1 MLVSLALA
9 LVLVAKVLA
18 SSVDEWISEMFIAQ
32 RSIAGIFESSPV
44 GLRYS
49 RGFPRGVWGTNL
61 APDLGAYD
69 EGSKKFLVNGFF
81 WNMAKEWL
89 ASDANWYDPQAAFD
103 TFRRRVFDYVCE
115 GGTWACCTAGVRD
128 ISCRNPPKP
137 MQDAIFV
144 LMDPIE
150 NMPVVFLFW
159 WCVNSWV
166 TFRRMNSNE
175 DAFTALQLKR
185 SLLQFCPSPCLAKPC
200 RWIPGVDMPNVCN
213 VVGPF
218 EDDYECICRKDFV
231 WDQETR
237 TCKAINPCFVRS
249 YTPCSAVGTLTC
261 VALDM
266 QHPKCI
272 CKAEYMG
279 KDCAQ
284 LRNACL
290 TRFNETEPNGNKNCG
305 VAQGNI
311 CNPLLGTDFYKCICA
326 TGWAP
331 SPQLPYDNCALFND
345 PCGTGTMEEEE
356 EGTTNGTRATIPK
369 VLASITCQHGGYCIS
384 SADFSRAACLCPTT
398 LGGDQMYTGTYC
410 ETPRGVWSS
419 WTQSSECREKSC
431 GISRYRWRRRQCLN
445 DTTYTEDSSSVPSK
459 KPHPCF
465 GISEEI
471 LPCDELLPCS
481 TLRMTGLFRNEI
493 FYFNRL
499 YIFLLIVALELLITL
514 ILAKTCGACIVHWIL
529 RKIDERTSIRTTACE
544 VAVQPV
550 DLEESSSGDQCI
562 AEQTIE
568 ASEQPI
574 HQEVCFDAK
583 DHDKRVTG
591 REDEL
596 AYQEEICIGDRADKK
611 LFIDINT
618 RGKENEEFLRSL
630 RQTIIQRVL
639 EKIESIDNERLKG
652 LKSITHS
659 KGRLLWK
666 QLRGRL
672 SYIRD
677 LAGTKGLV
685 RKPTMNENETELEP
699 PIIEREPVGTELP
712 LQHQKMVFKKRT
724 DPRLTMKALK
734 FPLFSPDTLDQI
746 SWSEFTGD
754 LENEGV
760 KDSHLQSPLR
770 MPSNE
775 PVPPIVLISSPSV
788 ETSQTN
794 DDNVTLKSEPTENVE
809 LEPLPVMDTDL
820 RSPLTHQS
828 LSRLSEKGSWHLK
841 DERDGMTEPLKMT
854 FKKRSSII
862 ASLDSESIG
871 LPHPLADIGQDKVKA
886 DLPNLARSGQKSSQP
901 KLSLIPEALPM
912 SRNSQVPIPLSSAD
926 KQIRQMDT
934 HDKRDG
940 GEEEGSMMPSSSN
953 IAMPNQRFSKLSI
966 DKGVTVQHRW
976 SKEHTQTRKSFTV
989 EYPNLHQSHQNRQ
1002 RQEIALE
1009 SADTPYEMVDA
1020 RSMQKEQPE
1029 PASQSRSNPTY
1040 SKPNL

>member
-1 MLVSLALA
+1 
-9 LVLVAKVLA
+9 
-18 SSVDEWISEMFIAQ
+18 
-32 RSIAGIFESSPV
+32 
-44 GLRYS
+44 
-49 RGFPRGVWGTNL
+49 
-61 APDLGAYD
+61 
-69 EGSKKFLVNGFF
+69 
-81 WNMAKEWL
+81 
-89 ASDANWYDPQAAFD
+89 
-103 TFRRRVFDYVCE
+103 
-115 GGTWACCTAGVRD
+115 
-128 ISCRNPPKP
+128 
-137 MQDAIFV
+137 
-144 LMDPIE
+144 
-150 NMPVVFLFW
+150 
-159 WCVNSWV
+159 
-166 TFRRMNSNE
+166 MN
-175 DAFTALQLKR
+175 
-185 SLLQFCPSPCLAKPC
+185 SLLQELIKYCSKIHLKS
-200 RWIPGVDMPNVCN
+200 RNV
-213 VVGPF
+213 
-218 EDDYECICRKDFV
+218 
-231 WDQETR
+231 
-237 TCKAINPCFVRS
+237 
-249 YTPCSAVGTLTC
+249 
-261 VALDM
+261 
-266 QHPKCI
+266 
-272 CKAEYMG
+272 
-279 KDCAQ
+279 
-284 LRNACL
+284 
-290 TRFNETEPNGNKNCG
+290 
-305 VAQGNI
+305 
-311 CNPLLGTDFYKCICA
+311 
-326 TGWAP
+326 
-331 SPQLPYDNCALFND
+331 
-345 PCGTGTMEEEE
+345 
-356 EGTTNGTRATIPK
+356 
-369 VLASITCQHGGYCIS
+369 
-384 SADFSRAACLCPTT
+384 
-398 LGGDQMYTGTYC
+398 
-410 ETPRGVWSS
+410 
-419 WTQSSECREKSC
+419 
-431 GISRYRWRRRQCLN
+431 
-445 DTTYTEDSSSVPSK
+445 
-459 KPHPCF
+459 
-465 GISEEI
+465 
-471 LPCDELLPCS
+471 
-481 TLRMTGLFRNEI
+481 
-493 FYFNRL
+493 
-499 YIFLLIVALELLITL
+499 LLITL

-677 LAGTKGLV
+677 LAGTKVKELERRRQWVWKPMKRPLVGARTEINPPNKEKTEMGEEKKVEFAEEKVPNVDIVGELEKQAGGEIDHQEAEKRKLLIIGGKRTTNAEAPVRGDQEKLTSLRPPHAQTILGSPADSKTTLIKAQSSKDLERDFGVQIRYIPMKSRLFRYSDHSGEQGLV